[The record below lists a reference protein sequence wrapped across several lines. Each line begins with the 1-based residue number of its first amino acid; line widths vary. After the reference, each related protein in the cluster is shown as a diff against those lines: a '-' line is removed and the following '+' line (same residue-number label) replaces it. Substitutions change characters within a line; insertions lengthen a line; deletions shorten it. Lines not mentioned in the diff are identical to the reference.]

1 MKEVTG
7 RFLMSAHFRVTLS
20 GEGGGKASSIT
31 SQIGLGG
38 GVGGVGGLWGG
49 VLEPSCAE
57 AKL

>member
-1 MKEVTG
+1 
-7 RFLMSAHFRVTLS
+7 MSIHFRVAVS

-31 SQIGLGG
+31 SQTGLGG
-38 GVGGVGGLWGG
+38 GGGGVV